1 MIQVL
6 GENGVRVTL
15 MNVLETSAITGPF
28 VRMHMAPIT
37 VPVHRTCVQRK
48 TPFQDN
54 MYCLH
59 RILDW
64 LKA

>member
-6 GENGVRVTL
+6 ENGVRVTL
-15 MNVLETSAITGPF
+15 MNVLEISAIISGLF

-37 VPVHRTCVQRK
+37 VPVHRTCTEE